1 MASNPTVGVVSDLVV
16 DAGGTTILS
25 ETTELMGAEHV
36 LARRARNE
44 EVARRIF
51 EIVANVERAANA
63 VGATVAGGNPPRAT
77 WPGA

>member
-25 ETTELMGAEHV
+25 ETTELMGEHV

-63 VGATVAGGNPPRAT
+63 VGATVAGGSPPRAT